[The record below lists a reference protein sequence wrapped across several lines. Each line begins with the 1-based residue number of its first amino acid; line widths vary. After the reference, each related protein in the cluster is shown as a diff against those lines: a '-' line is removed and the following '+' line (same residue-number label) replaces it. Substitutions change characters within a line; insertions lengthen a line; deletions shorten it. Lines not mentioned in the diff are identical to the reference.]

1 MSQPDQI
8 DLTAEEKSYL
18 QALIDA
24 KKVPPRVSGRAKI
37 LLLRSDGVSP
47 SEIHRRLHIQSKS
60 VQLCL
65 DKFRS
70 DGLMR
75 ALQDDQRSGHPKEI
89 SEEAMQWIV
98 QTAKK
103 SPRTLGYEQ
112 DLWSIALLHQ
122 YVQQHAKEAGFPRLE
137 RITSPTVSRIVNQA
151 DRQSLKLKRTRKLN
165 GFDLINCTEVLIYCR
180 PYPRYENGSDDV
192 RIIGCD
198 VVTAEIFASEPNSNI
213 QVSCIQ
219 VLEMLDGKYPESYT
233 LRIVD
238 DDCRVFELPE
248 IQLYIWGKRKGRFE
262 IYTLPTEEKYA
273 EKLLSVSS

>member
-24 KKVPPRVSGRAKI
+24 KKVSPRVSDRAKI
-37 LLLRSDGVSP
+37 LLLRSEGVSP
-47 SEIHRRLHIQSKS
+47 SEIRRKLHMLSKP
-60 VQLCL
+60 VRLCL
-65 DKFRS
+65 DKFKEG
-70 DGLMR
+70 GLMR

-151 DRQSLKLKRTRKLN
+151 DRQSLKLKRTKKLN

-180 PYPRYENGSDDV
+180 PYPRYENGPDDV
-192 RIIGCD
+192 RIIGSD

-233 LRIVD
+233 IRIID
-238 DDCRVFELPE
+238 DDCRVFESPE

-273 EKLLSVSS
+273 EKLRPANS

>member
-24 KKVPPRVSGRAKI
+24 KKVSPRVSDRAKI
-37 LLLRSDGVSP
+37 LLLRSEGVSP
-47 SEIHRRLHIQSKS
+47 SEIRRKLHMLSKP
-60 VQLCL
+60 VRLCL
-65 DKFRS
+65 DKFKEG
-70 DGLMR
+70 GLMR

-151 DRQSLKLKRTRKLN
+151 DRQSLKLKRTRKS
-165 GFDLINCTEVLIYCR
+165 DRVQDR
-180 PYPRYENGSDDV
+180 KPSGS
-192 RIIGCD
+192 
-198 VVTAEIFASEPNSNI
+198 AEF
-213 QVSCIQ
+213 
-219 VLEMLDGKYPESYT
+219 K
-233 LRIVD
+233 
-238 DDCRVFELPE
+238 
-248 IQLYIWGKRKGRFE
+248 
-262 IYTLPTEEKYA
+262 A
-273 EKLLSVSS
+273 EKNQKTKWLRSNQLHRGLDLLPPISQI

>member
-18 QALIDA
+18 QALIESKEVA
-24 KKVPPRVSGRAKI
+24 PRVSDRAKI
-37 LLLRSDGVSP
+37 LLLRSEGVSP
-47 SEIHRRLHIQSKS
+47 SEIRRRLHMMTRS

-89 SEEAMQWIV
+89 SEEAIQWII

-103 SPRTLGYEQ
+103 SPQTLGYEQ

-151 DRQSLKLKRTRKLN
+151 DRQNLKVRKTRKLN
-165 GFDLINCTEVLIYCR
+165 GFNLINCTEVLIYCR
-180 PYPRYENGSDDV
+180 TYPRYENGADNV
-192 RIIGCD
+192 RITGCD

-219 VLEMLDGKYPESYT
+219 VLEMLDGRYPETYT
-233 LRIVD
+233 IRIID
-238 DDCRVFELPE
+238 DDCRVFKSPE

-262 IYTLPTEEKYA
+262 VYTLPTEEKYA

>member
-1 MSQPDQI
+1 
-8 DLTAEEKSYL
+8 
-18 QALIDA
+18 
-24 KKVPPRVSGRAKI
+24 
-37 LLLRSDGVSP
+37 
-47 SEIHRRLHIQSKS
+47 
-60 VQLCL
+60 
-65 DKFRS
+65 
-70 DGLMR
+70 MR

-137 RITSPTVSRIVNQA
+137 RITSPTVSRIVDQA
-151 DRQSLKLKRTRKLN
+151 DRQSLKLKRTRKLS

-180 PYPRYENGSDDV
+180 PYPRYENGSDGV

-198 VVTAEIFASEPNSNI
+198 VVTAEIFTSEPKSAL

-219 VLEMLDGKYPESYT
+219 LLELLDGRYPESYT
-233 LRIVD
+233 LRIID
-238 DDCRVFELPE
+238 DDCRVFKSPE

-262 IYTLPTEEKYA
+262 VYTLPTEEKYA

>member
-24 KKVPPRVSGRAKI
+24 KKVSPRVSDRAKI
-37 LLLRSDGVSP
+37 LLLRSEGVSP
-47 SEIHRRLHIQSKS
+47 SEIRRKLHMLSKP
-60 VQLCL
+60 VRLCL
-65 DKFRS
+65 DKFKEG
-70 DGLMR
+70 GLMR

-137 RITSPTVSRIVNQA
+137 RITSPTVSRIVDQA

-180 PYPRYENGSDDV
+180 TYPRYENGSDDV

>member
-1 MSQPDQI
+1 MSHPDKI
-8 DLTAEEKSYL
+8 ELTIEEKSYL
-18 QALIDA
+18 QALIESKEVA
-24 KKVPPRVSGRAKI
+24 PRVSDRAKI
-37 LLLRSDGVSP
+37 LLLRSEGVSP
-47 SEIHRRLHIQSKS
+47 SEIRRRLHMMTRS

-65 DKFRS
+65 DKFKAG
-70 DGLMR
+70 GLMR

-89 SEEAMQWIV
+89 SEEAMQWII

-103 SPRTLGYEQ
+103 SPRALGYEQ

-180 PYPRYENGSDDV
+180 TYPRYENGTDNV
-192 RIIGCD
+192 QITGCD
-198 VVTAEIFASEPNSNI
+198 VVTAEIFASESNTNI
-213 QVSCIQ
+213 QASCIQ
-219 VLEMLDGKYPESYT
+219 LLEMLDSRYPESYT
-233 LRIVD
+233 LRIID
-238 DDCRVFELPE
+238 DDCRVFESPE

-262 IYTLPTEEKYA
+262 VYTLPTEEKYA

>member
-24 KKVPPRVSGRAKI
+24 KKVSPRVSDRAKI
-37 LLLRSDGVSP
+37 LLLRSEGVSP
-47 SEIHRRLHIQSKS
+47 SEIRRKLHMLSKP
-60 VQLCL
+60 VRLCL
-65 DKFRS
+65 DKFKEG
-70 DGLMR
+70 GLMR

-219 VLEMLDGKYPESYT
+219 VLEMLDGKYPESCT

-238 DDCRVFELPE
+238 DDCRVFESPE

-262 IYTLPTEEKYA
+262 VYTLPAEEKYA
-273 EKLLSVSS
+273 EKLLSASS

>member
-1 MSQPDQI
+1 
-8 DLTAEEKSYL
+8 
-18 QALIDA
+18 
-24 KKVPPRVSGRAKI
+24 
-37 LLLRSDGVSP
+37 
-47 SEIHRRLHIQSKS
+47 
-60 VQLCL
+60 
-65 DKFRS
+65 
-70 DGLMR
+70 MR

-137 RITSPTVSRIVNQA
+137 RITSPTVSRIVDQA

-238 DDCRVFELPE
+238 DDCRVFKSPE

-262 IYTLPTEEKYA
+262 VYTLPTEEKYA
-273 EKLLSVSS
+273 EKLQLADA

>member
-24 KKVPPRVSGRAKI
+24 KKVSPRVSDRAKI
-37 LLLRSDGVSP
+37 LLLRSEGVSP
-47 SEIHRRLHIQSKS
+47 SEICRKLHMLSKP
-60 VQLCL
+60 VRLCL
-65 DKFRS
+65 DKFKEG
-70 DGLMR
+70 GLMR

-98 QTAKK
+98 QTAKI
-103 SPRTLGYEQ
+103 SPRTLGHEQ
-112 DLWSIALLHQ
+112 NLWSIALLHQ

-180 PYPRYENGSDDV
+180 PYPRYENGSDGV

-238 DDCRVFELPE
+238 DDCRVFKSPE

-262 IYTLPTEEKYA
+262 VYTLPTEEKYA
-273 EKLLSVSS
+273 EKLQLADA

>member
-1 MSQPDQI
+1 MSHPDKI
-8 DLTAEEKSYL
+8 ELTIEEKSYL
-18 QALIDA
+18 QALIESKEVA
-24 KKVPPRVSGRAKI
+24 PRVSDRAKI
-37 LLLRSDGVSP
+37 LLLRSEGVSP
-47 SEIHRRLHIQSKS
+47 SEIRRRLHMMTRS

-65 DKFRS
+65 DKFKAG
-70 DGLMR
+70 GLMR

-89 SEEAMQWIV
+89 SEEAMQWII

-103 SPRTLGYEQ
+103 SPRALGYEQ

-180 PYPRYENGSDDV
+180 PYPRYENGADNV
-192 RIIGCD
+192 QITGCD

-213 QVSCIQ
+213 QASCIQ
-219 VLEMLDGKYPESYT
+219 LLELLDGRYPESYT
-233 LRIVD
+233 IRIMD
-238 DDCRVFELPE
+238 DNCQIFSSPE
-248 IQLYIWGKRKGRFE
+248 IQLYIAGKKRRRFE
-262 IYTLPTEEKYA
+262 VYTLPAEEKY
-273 EKLLSVSS
+273 EKNSCQL

>member
-24 KKVPPRVSGRAKI
+24 KKISPRVSDRAKI
-37 LLLRSDGVSP
+37 LLLRSEGVSP
-47 SEIHRRLHIQSKS
+47 SEIRRKLHMLSKP
-60 VQLCL
+60 VRLCL
-65 DKFRS
+65 DKFKEG
-70 DGLMR
+70 GLMR

-238 DDCRVFELPE
+238 DDCRVFESPE

-262 IYTLPTEEKYA
+262 VYTLPTEEKYA
-273 EKLLSVSS
+273 EKLQLADA

>member
-24 KKVPPRVSGRAKI
+24 KKVSPRVSDRAKI
-37 LLLRSDGVSP
+37 LLLRSEGVSP
-47 SEIHRRLHIQSKS
+47 SEIRRKLHMLSKP
-60 VQLCL
+60 VRLCL
-65 DKFRS
+65 DKFKEG
-70 DGLMR
+70 GLMR

-137 RITSPTVSRIVNQA
+137 RITSPTVSRIVDQA

-273 EKLLSVSS
+273 EKLRPASS